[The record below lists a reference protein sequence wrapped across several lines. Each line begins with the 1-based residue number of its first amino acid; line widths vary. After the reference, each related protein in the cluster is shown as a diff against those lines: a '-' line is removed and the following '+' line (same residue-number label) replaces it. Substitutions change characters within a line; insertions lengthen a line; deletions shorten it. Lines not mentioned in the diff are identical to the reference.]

1 MLKFLKDYQCID
13 FAQLLALK
21 YTSCG
26 LSEQEFALLE
36 VIIALKKAQVK
47 MITPALIGEF
57 MSLKATDIDR
67 LMIDLIEKKWMQV
80 QMGQISLQ
88 PLYEKLLE
96 NEEKVSKEESVNL
109 IDVFENEFSRPL
121 SPTEMEIIRHWM
133 IDGYSEDMVVMA
145 LSEAIKN
152 GVKNFKYIEAILK
165 NWKEH
170 GVHYSN
176 KTTIKDVPQEEVS
189 HFEWWK
195 DYE

>member
-1 MLKFLKDYQCID
+1 MLKFLNDYQCID
-13 FAQLLALK
+13 FSQLLTLK
-21 YTSCG
+21 YKTCNI
-26 LSEQEFALLE
+26 SEQEFALLQ
-36 VIIALKKAQVK
+36 VIIALKKATVK

-57 MSLKATDIDR
+57 MSLKANDIDR
-67 LMIDLIEKKWMQV
+67 LMMGLIERNMMQV

-96 NEEKVSKEESVNL
+96 RGETEVQQERTNL

-133 IDGYSEDMVVMA
+133 VEGYSEDMVMMA
-145 LSEAIKN
+145 LSESIKN

-176 KTTIKDVPQEEVS
+176 KTTVKDIPQEEVS

-195 DYE
+195 NYE